1 MTTTPLHAFLDAPA
15 RAGVFLDFDG
25 VLADIAPTPDGAVP
39 RPGIPE
45 LLLALQARLGRV
57 AIVSGRPVSYLAPH
71 VPPPVDI
78 VGLYGL
84 ESRIGGQTTTL
95 PEAEHW
101 RPIIGELITDAVARF
116 GAAVVE
122 PKGLS
127 LTIHYRGDETLAEPM
142 HAWVRDASARTGAE
156 ARAAKRSF
164 EVHPPIERDKGTAVV
179 ELAQTLDLVAYFGD
193 DLGDLPAFDG
203 LDALTA
209 DGVATIRVAVASA
222 EAPAA
227 LLDRAD
233 HVVDGPAGA
242 QALLTDLARGLGSVA
257 D

>member
-1 MTTTPLHAFLDAPA
+1 MTTLALDALAADPT
-15 RAGVFLDFDG
+15 RAGLFLDFDG
-25 VLADIAPTPDGAVP
+25 VLSDIAATPDGAVP

-45 LLLALQARLGRV
+45 LLVALHSHLGRV
-57 AIVSGRPVSYLAPH
+57 AIISGRPVSYLSPH
-71 VPPPVDI
+71 IPPGVDI

-84 ESRIGGQTTTL
+84 ESRVDGVATTL
-95 PEAEHW
+95 PEAEQW
-101 RPIIGELITDAVARF
+101 RPIIDELISSAAETF
-116 GAAVVE
+116 GADLVE

-127 LTIHYRGDETLAEPM
+127 LTIHYRSDEALAAPM
-142 HAWVRDASARTGAE
+142 NAWVDAAAARTGAE

-179 ELAQTLDLVAYFGD
+179 ELAESLDAVAYFGD

-203 LDALTA
+203 LDRLAST
-209 DGVATIRVAVASA
+209 GVTTLRVAVTSA
-222 EAPAA
+222 EAPQE
-227 LLDRAD
+227 LLGRAD

-242 QALLTDLARGLGSVA
+242 QEALTALAAKLGSVG